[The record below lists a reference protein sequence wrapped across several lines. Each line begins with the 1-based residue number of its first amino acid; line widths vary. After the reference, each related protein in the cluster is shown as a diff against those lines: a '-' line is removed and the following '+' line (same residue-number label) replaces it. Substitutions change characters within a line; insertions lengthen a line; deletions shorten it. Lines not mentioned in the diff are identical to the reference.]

1 MAQEE
6 QQHQQ
11 QIQPAPQQVPQAG
24 QSSVDQP
31 VLLAAI
37 CYGIVP
43 PLAVAFSLVMMYMRK
58 SDAFVMF
65 HAKQGLVFGVC
76 GLIAMAIPYG
86 NNYLAFI
93 GFPVVAILAI
103 THVFKKELWKMP
115 VIADLVA
122 MVGI

>member
-6 QQHQQ
+6 QQ
-11 QIQPAPQQVPQAG
+11 PQSVQVPQGA
-24 QSSVDQP
+24 QAPEVQTAVDQS
-31 VLLAAI
+31 VLFAAI

-43 PLAVAFSLVMMYMRK
+43 PLAVAFSLVMLYMRK
-58 SDAFVMF
+58 SDAFIMF

-86 NNYLAFI
+86 SNYLAFI

-103 THVFKKELWKMP
+103 THVFKKESWKMP
-115 VIADLVA
+115 VVADLVA